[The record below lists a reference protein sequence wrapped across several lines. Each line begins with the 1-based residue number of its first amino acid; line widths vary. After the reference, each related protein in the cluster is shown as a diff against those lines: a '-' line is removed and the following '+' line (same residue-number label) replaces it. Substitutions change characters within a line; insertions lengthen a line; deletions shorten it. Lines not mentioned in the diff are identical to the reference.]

1 MAVHAGLMKVKE
13 CKSYHLYFS
22 DTKIHN
28 YIFVKIAIEEM
39 ITEVENLDK
48 FDSIVFESNNC
59 RGQQKSAQHFCH
71 ITACKQTEKTY
82 H

>member
-13 CKSYHLYFS
+13 CKYYHLYFS

-28 YIFVKIAIEEM
+28 YIFVKIPIEEM

-48 FDSIVFESNNC
+48 FDSIDFESNNC
-59 RGQQKSAQHFCH
+59 RGQ
-71 ITACKQTEKTY
+71 
-82 H
+82 